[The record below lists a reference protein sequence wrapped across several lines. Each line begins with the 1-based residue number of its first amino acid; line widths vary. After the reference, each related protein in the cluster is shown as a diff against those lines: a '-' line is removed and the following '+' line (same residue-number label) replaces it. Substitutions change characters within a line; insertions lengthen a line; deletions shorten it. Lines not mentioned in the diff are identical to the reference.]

1 MSFRS
6 TLLKTLVTLLA
17 LALGH
22 YSYVETIGKTL
33 YKGEDQNVT
42 NSIKLENYLYKEQA
56 DEKALVVGTSLS
68 AHARH
73 PDLTNLSLTGG
84 AALTV
89 LEILASKRK
98 LPAVILVES
107 NFLYY
112 ETDQDLVEKFSS
124 DYHERVPLLQ
134 YRYRPM
140 SLILGGIAT
149 ANSDVSD
156 MVKVPSKSKINLD
169 IRRKKLKPNL
179 EAAEKEFK
187 QEALRRLIGKLH
199 FLIKEIEDKGTNLIF
214 YETPFDPS
222 IAIQPRHRQWKET
235 LRKAFPKRDLHQVVV
250 MNLETSDG
258 IHLCLEGVL
267 EMGEKLGNLAKS
279 AKE

>member
-1 MSFRS
+1 MSFHS
-6 TLLKTLVTLLA
+6 TLLITLVTFLA

-33 YKGEDQNVT
+33 YKGEDQNIG
-42 NSIKLENYLYKEQA
+42 NSIKLENYLYEEQP
-56 DEKALVVGTSLS
+56 DGKALVVGTSLS

-73 PDLTNLSLTGG
+73 PDLTNLSFTGG

-89 LEILASKRK
+89 LEILASKKK

-112 ETDQDLVEKFSS
+112 EADQNLVEKFAS
-124 DYHERVPLLQ
+124 DYHERVSLLQ
-134 YRYRPM
+134 DRYRPM
-140 SLILGGIAT
+140 SLILGGIAN
-149 ANSDVSD
+149 ANSDASD
-156 MVKVPSKSKINLD
+156 MLKVPPKSKID
-169 IRRKKLKPNL
+169 PEIRRKKLQPQL
-179 EAAEKEFK
+179 EAAKDESK
-187 QEALRRLIGKLH
+187 QEALRRLIRKLQ
-199 FLIKEIEDKGTNLIF
+199 FLIKGIEDKGTNLIF

-222 IAIQPRHRQWKET
+222 IAGQPRHRQWKET
-235 LRKAFPKRDLHQVVV
+235 FRKAFPKRDIHQVVV
-250 MNLETSDG
+250 RNLETSDG

-267 EMGEKLGNLAKS
+267 EMGKKLGKLVES